1 MNRCWASVA
10 CRDPV
15 IGRRRDRRIRRS
27 HRVDQ
32 DGGRTPVSRPTGA
45 VNPVAVAGC
54 VERRVQRDN
63 RNLLGKTAPPSKPC
77 ARFVAGWCVVVGGV
91 RSATMSS
98 LHQADSGRQ
107 GGSGRAAS
115 PDAPNSFTKGGRGS
129 APFAGNAVAFAHEA
143 AHRLS
148 KRRTDVVRHCA
159 VRAAQQ
165 VLNSH
170 APAHSPVAR
179 SGARQAPHRSGKDQ
193 REDSWHRVT
202 AWQPL
207 LTCSNA
213 LPETWRR
220 SIQTTTDGGPLPAAG
235 APSADSVGC
244 PATHC
249 RPRSRRCQTKV
260 VNFWQRIRQR
270 RHGTVRGRIPLPA
283 LGGISWLAR
292 AAARHT
298 VERVPHR
305 RAITRDTKRACQSL
319 EVTPGTNPRFGG
331 KRCLRPKHVRPH

>member
-129 APFAGNAVAFAHEA
+129 AAPPELRNAEQRLFDAYSAGGPP
-143 AHRLS
+143 RG
-148 KRRTDVVRHCA
+148 RRQPRYPQTE
-159 VRAAQQ
+159 Q
-165 VLNSH
+165 VLDSH
-170 APAHSPVAR
+170 APAR
-179 SGARQAPHRSGKDQ
+179 IHRLPDLVPDK
-193 REDSWHRVT
+193 HR
-202 AWQPL
+202 
-207 LTCSNA
+207 
-213 LPETWRR
+213 
-220 SIQTTTDGGPLPAAG
+220 IGP
-235 APSADSVGC
+235 
-244 PATHC
+244 
-249 RPRSRRCQTKV
+249 
-260 VNFWQRIRQR
+260 
-270 RHGTVRGRIPLPA
+270 
-283 LGGISWLAR
+283 
-292 AAARHT
+292 
-298 VERVPHR
+298 
-305 RAITRDTKRACQSL
+305 
-319 EVTPGTNPRFGG
+319 
-331 KRCLRPKHVRPH
+331 